1 MVEGGPIFG
10 SPFLLSNPPFL
21 SPVCLTA
28 FGTCLYHVKFNT
40 LAGWCNQK
48 NEEEKEM
55 AGGVIEVSSSEWD
68 KNVLGASG
76 LVMVDFWA
84 PWCGPCRTVAPIVEE
99 LSEEYK
105 GRVTFLKLN
114 TDDNQDIAVRY
125 QVMGIPTLMFFKDG
139 KTVDKIV
146 GAQGKKNF
154 KDKIDALLKA

>member
-1 MVEGGPIFG
+1 
-10 SPFLLSNPPFL
+10 
-21 SPVCLTA
+21 
-28 FGTCLYHVKFNT
+28 
-40 LAGWCNQK
+40 
-48 NEEEKEM
+48 M
-55 AGGVIEVSSSEWD
+55 AGGVIEVNSSEWD

-105 GRVTFLKLN
+105 GRVTFMKLN

-154 KDKIDALLKA
+154 KDKIDTLLKV